1 MKKVDLHMHTSA
13 SDGTWDVNELKQ
25 ELIKN
30 KINIFSITDH
40 DNIDNTKKME
50 EIINPKDNL
59 LFIHGVELTT
69 TYEGREY
76 HLTTYNYDDNNSDLI
91 ELMYLTNKNRLDSNK
106 EYIDKYASV
115 KYEDISLENYENYE
129 FDRRRG
135 GWKSA
140 NYMIDKGIHKDMLTH
155 LFDVSK
161 SGFKAALKSPE
172 ETIKIAKKSGGK
184 IFLAHPSY
192 HYKNG
197 YMPEKEMKHWLE
209 IGIDGMECYS
219 PYNRNFIQGYIEF
232 CKKNNLMISSGSD
245 CHGTFIESR
254 KLGVPHVEL
263 NDINIMNLL
272 N

>member
-1 MKKVDLHMHTSA
+1 L
-13 SDGTWDVNELKQ
+13 N
-25 ELIKN
+25 
-30 KINIFSITDH
+30 
-40 DNIDNTKKME
+40 
-50 EIINPKDNL
+50 
-59 LFIHGVELTT
+59 
-69 TYEGREY
+69 
-76 HLTTYNYDDNNSDLI
+76 
-91 ELMYLTNKNRLDSNK
+91 
-106 EYIDKYASV
+106 
-115 KYEDISLENYENYE
+115 
-129 FDRRRG
+129 
-135 GWKSA
+135 
-140 NYMIDKGIHKDMLTH
+140 
-155 LFDVSK
+155 
-161 SGFKAALKSPE
+161 SPE